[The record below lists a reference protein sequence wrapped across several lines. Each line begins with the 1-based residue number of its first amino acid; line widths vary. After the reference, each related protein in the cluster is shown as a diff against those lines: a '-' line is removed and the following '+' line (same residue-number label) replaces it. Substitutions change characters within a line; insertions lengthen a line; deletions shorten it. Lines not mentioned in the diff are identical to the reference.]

1 MQNIDRRHAYWVPR
15 LRTYID
21 QRLHGIEVPGNER
34 ERMAVA
40 GMLNSTFG
48 YMQLEING
56 RANLGQ
62 GALDVTTDD
71 HGLSQ
76 IPSVENLSDDQI
88 EAIIDCFTE
97 VGNRKV
103 GSVFEELGTESFS
116 DLSLD
121 DVAEDRRALDRILLG
136 DILDLTESE
145 QKALYQGFFQ
155 MVQNR
160 LEKAS
165 SVE

>member
-1 MQNIDRRHAYWVPR
+1 
-15 LRTYID
+15 
-21 QRLHGIEVPGNER
+21 
-34 ERMAVA
+34 
-40 GMLNSTFG
+40 LNSTFG

-76 IPSVENLSDDQI
+76 IPSVESLSDDQI
-88 EAIIDCFTE
+88 EAIIDRFSD

-103 GSVFEELGTESFS
+103 GSVFEELGADTSS
-116 DLSLD
+116 DVSLD
-121 DVAEDRRALDRILLG
+121 DVAEDRRALDKLLLG
-136 DILDLTESE
+136 EILGLTESE
-145 QKALYQGFFQ
+145 QKALYQGFLE

-160 LEKAS
+160 LEKAA

>member
-1 MQNIDRRHAYWVPR
+1 
-15 LRTYID
+15 
-21 QRLHGIEVPGNER
+21 
-34 ERMAVA
+34 MAVA

-76 IPSVENLSDDQI
+76 IPSVESLSDDQI
-88 EAIIDCFTE
+88 EAIIDRFSD

-103 GSVFEELGTESFS
+103 GSVFEELGTDTSS
-116 DLSLD
+116 DVSLD
-121 DVAEDRRALDRILLG
+121 NVAEDRRALDKLLLG
-136 DILDLTESE
+136 EILGLTESE
-145 QKALYQGFFQ
+145 QKALYQGFLE

-160 LEKAS
+160 LEKAA